1 MYNYEIEEAEIEF
14 MKDDEGVLWLL
25 NILWAKV
32 NLKEGYE
39 ESVAL
44 NGITYWHPKG
54 KDPELE
60 NTHFGSQF
68 DPERWQT
75 LEDTYTGKFEE
86 DNNEKEE
93 IQLNSKQK

>member
-44 NGITYWHPKG
+44 NGITY
-54 KDPELE
+54 
-60 NTHFGSQF
+60 
-68 DPERWQT
+68 
-75 LEDTYTGKFEE
+75 
-86 DNNEKEE
+86 
-93 IQLNSKQK
+93 